1 MENENSEQAPLI
13 TFELW
18 TPLSKEQYEIMLELG
33 MNDIIFYKSLD
44 KLFEME
50 GIDSDYTSEKIPL
63 YDELYAN

>member
-1 MENENSEQAPLI
+1 
-13 TFELW
+13 
-18 TPLSKEQYEIMLELG
+18 MLELG